1 MLNTHSY
8 DKCMQQGYSE
18 SLYSGLCCFS
28 FVHFSL
34 KSTQLLEVLTQWMI
48 YVIWANLD
56 LPIFGTLDTRVFYC
70 IIPINSSILTTNSA
84 YPNPSTPSDL
94 SRYLCLLWTFFSTAI
109 ILLLQGMIFESP
121 PWLFLLYCLLF
132 SLYSH
137 LTSVESV
144 FLVSLSFIFSFP
156 VHSCYP
162 LAALCLSICT
172 VANLWC
178 SLNFSFSSLQCILQT
193 HAYA

>member
-70 IIPINSSILTTNSA
+70 TIPINSSILTTNSA

-94 SRYLCLLWTFFSTAI
+94 SRTYVSFGLFFLQLSSCFFKVWYLRVLPDSSFFI
-109 ILLLQGMIFESP
+109 
-121 PWLFLLYCLLF
+121 
-132 SLYSH
+132 
-137 LTSVESV
+137 V
-144 FLVSLSFIFSFP
+144 FYF
-156 VHSCYP
+156 
-162 LAALCLSICT
+162 LSIH
-172 VANLWC
+172 
-178 SLNFSFSSLQCILQT
+178 I
-193 HAYA
+193 

>member
-70 IIPINSSILTTNSA
+70 TIPINSSILTTNSA

-94 SRYLCLLWTFFSTAI
+94 SRYLCLLWTFFFYSYHLASSRYDI
-109 ILLLQGMIFESP
+109 WES
-121 PWLFLLYCLLF
+121 
-132 SLYSH
+132 SLTLPS
-137 LTSVESV
+137 L
-144 FLVSLSFIFSFP
+144 LSFIFSLFT
-156 VHSCYP
+156 S
-162 LAALCLSICT
+162 
-172 VANLWC
+172 
-178 SLNFSFSSLQCILQT
+178 NFSGICLPCISFIHFFLSSP
-193 HAYA
+193 